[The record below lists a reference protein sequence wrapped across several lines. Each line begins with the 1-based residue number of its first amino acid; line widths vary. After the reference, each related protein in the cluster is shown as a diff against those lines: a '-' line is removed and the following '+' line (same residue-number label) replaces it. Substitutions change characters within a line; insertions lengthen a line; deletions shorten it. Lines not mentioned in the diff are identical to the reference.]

1 MKIEHPIANSD
12 LSGEA
17 NGNLSCREFL
27 SDMEN
32 MGFVVREEEY
42 FSKTF
47 YYPLD
52 DVDVEVCVSDP
63 VKADSLW
70 EVERILIHKGWLDIP
85 EHLNKFPFDKWQ
97 LPKPNDNVDPTCQ
110 DIREAN
116 EEYWYLHVIPVFQM
130 KFSSRKSV
138 RTLKKSCILE
148 DMVQ

>member
-1 MKIEHPIANSD
+1 
-12 LSGEA
+12 
-17 NGNLSCREFL
+17 
-27 SDMEN
+27 

-47 YYPLD
+47 YHPLD
-52 DVDVEVCVSDP
+52 DVEVEVCVSD
-63 VKADSLW
+63 
-70 EVERILIHKGWLDIP
+70 P

-97 LPKPNDNVDPTCQ
+97 LPKPNDNVDPTRQ

-130 KFSSRKSV
+130 RFSSRKSV